1 MAKTRREPKPATDKT
16 TSALTPNDIEELDR
30 ASPAELKAIM
40 SRAGMEMEAT
50 DAAEKADEELAPL
63 LLKVKELQAPYRA
76 DKKRAKQQ
84 HREAFK
90 RLQASG
96 KAE

>member
-16 TSALTPNDIEELDR
+16 TSALTPSDIEELDR

-40 SRAGMEMEAT
+40 SRAGMKMEAT
-50 DAAEKADEELAPL
+50 DAAEKA
-63 LLKVKELQAPYRA
+63 
-76 DKKRAKQQ
+76 
-84 HREAFK
+84 FK

-96 KAE
+96 QAE